1 MWKKNLFIGLILIL
15 ATNTAFAEGM
25 RFIDEKKPFSEILQ
39 MASQKDQL
47 VMVDF
52 YTDWC
57 SWCKVLDEKTYS
69 TDEVGALAENFL
81 SYKINAEKGDGIELA
96 KKYNITGFPSILFIN
111 AAGEEVDRLIGY
123 YPPENFIPVVTDILN
138 NKNTYL
144 SLIKEYKTEPN
155 NPKVAYPYAQKLYD
169 RGQHTEALNIFDSII
184 VSDPENKS
192 GVLGPVYL
200 QKGMLALREGD
211 VAEAITDLNLV
222 TGKYNQFEESHLA
235 YAYLAM
241 ISERSDEPEEAI
253 RLLKEAVTRATN
265 PDYQTN
271 YRGRLALL
279 YLDQKQFGQADG
291 LIAEIE
297 KNSEDKVSAAELRL
311 NFYLKQNDKKNAEIL
326 MQKLFPRI
334 ENDSN
339 ALNQIAWA
347 WVENE
352 SYSETALNW
361 AEKAVTLSD
370 RNEMI
375 LDTLAEL
382 YVLKGDVKKA
392 IEIEREAME
401 RTTSKRNKSEFQ
413 KKIMDWESRTT
424 M

>member
-1 MWKKNLFIGLILIL
+1 MWKKNLLIGLILIL
-15 ATNTAFAEGM
+15 ANNTAFAEGM

-69 TDEVGALAENFL
+69 TNEVGALAENFL

-111 AAGEEVDRLIGY
+111 GSGEEVDRLIGY
-123 YPPENFIPVVTDILN
+123 YPPESFIPVVRDILD
-138 NKNTYL
+138 NKDTYL
-144 SLIKEYKTEPN
+144 SLKKQYKMEPD
-155 NPKVAYPYAQKLYD
+155 NPKVAYPYAQKLFD
-169 RGQHTEALNIFDSII
+169 RGQHTEALNIFESII
-184 VSDPENKS
+184 ASDSENKS
-192 GVLGPVYL
+192 GVLGPIYL
-200 QKGMLALREGD
+200 QKGMLSLREGD
-211 VAEAITDLNLV
+211 VEAAVSDLSLV
-222 TGKYNQFEESHLA
+222 ISKYDQFEESHLA
-235 YAYLAM
+235 YAYMSM
-241 ISERSDEPEEAI
+241 INERSGEPEEAI
-253 RLLKEAVTRATN
+253 RLLKEAVKKTTSK
-265 PDYQTN
+265 DYLFN
-271 YRGRLALL
+271 YRGRLTLL

-291 LIAEIE
+291 LITEIE

-311 NFYLKQNDKKNAEIL
+311 NFYLKQNDKKSAEIL
-326 MQKLFPRI
+326 MKNLLPGI

-352 SYSETALNW
+352 SYSESALNW
-361 AEKAVTLSD
+361 AEKAVALSD

-382 YVLKGDVKKA
+382 YLLKGDVKKA

-401 RTTSKRNKSEFQ
+401 RSSSKRNKSEFQ
-413 KKIMDWESRTT
+413 KKITDWESRTT

>member
-1 MWKKNLFIGLILIL
+1 MWKKNLLIGLILIL
-15 ATNTAFAEGM
+15 ANNTAFADGM

-69 TDEVGALAENFL
+69 TNEVGALAENFL

-96 KKYNITGFPSILFIN
+96 KKYNITGFPSILFVN
-111 AAGEEVDRLIGY
+111 GSGEEVDRLIGY
-123 YPPENFIPVVTDILN
+123 YPPESFIPVVGDILD
-138 NKNTYL
+138 NKDTYL
-144 SLIKEYKTEPN
+144 SLKKQYKMEPD
-155 NPKVAYPYAQKLYD
+155 NPKVAYPYAQKLFD

-184 VSDPENKS
+184 ASDPENIS

-211 VAEAITDLNLV
+211 VEAAVSDLSLV
-222 TGKYNQFEESHLA
+222 ISKYDQFEESHLA
-235 YAYLAM
+235 YAYMSM
-241 ISERSDEPEEAI
+241 INERSDEPEEAI
-253 RLLKEAVTRATN
+253 RLLKEAVKKTTSK
-265 PDYQTN
+265 DYLFN

-291 LIAEIE
+291 LITEIE

-326 MQKLFPRI
+326 MKNLLPGI

-352 SYSETALNW
+352 SYSESALNW
-361 AEKAVTLSD
+361 AEKAVALSD

-382 YVLKGDVKKA
+382 YLLKGDVKKA

-401 RTTSKRNKSEFQ
+401 RSSSKRNKSEFQ
-413 KKIMDWESRTT
+413 KKITDWESRTT